1 MSFAPSVKHSMKEEI
16 DIFIVG
22 LDISSPQVAQGIAR
36 VFGLDTRTAQRFV
49 QNLPRVVRRA
59 ASPAIAERYVNALR
73 SVGARVE
80 CRPSLPPPPNPEPE
94 LPAPSNA
101 SMADVAKTMEI
112 ERATQ
117 DAVERFRFAEGISPS
132 MDPAMEA
139 GAANPFIPKAPLVP
153 HDMDRMPNVNLPRW
167 SARPMH
173 ENNPYSAAPPR
184 AHSDADLPPAF
195 GFGVKFESD
204 PAPAS
209 TPDESAGVAPPQAR
223 SVGLAPGAREFH
235 RRSSPTPTP
244 APRRGSPSASSPA
257 PAKGATRIAL
267 GLVVLAAIGAAL
279 WFVFR

>member
-1 MSFAPSVKHSMKEEI
+1 MKEDI

-22 LDISSPQVAQGIAR
+22 LDVPSPRVAQGIAR

-101 SMADVAKTMEI
+101 SMADVTKSLEV

-117 DAVERFRFAEGISPS
+117 DAIERFRNAEGISPS

-139 GAANPFIPKAPLVP
+139 GAANPLIPRAPPVP
-153 HDMDRMPNVNLPRW
+153 HDMDRMPNAILPRW
-167 SARPMH
+167 SARPMDH
-173 ENNPYSAAPPR
+173 TSPYSAAPPR

-195 GFGVKFESD
+195 GVKFLSD
-204 PAPAS
+204 PAPA
-209 TPDESAGVAPPQAR
+209 PEAPVRAPSVR
-223 SVGLAPGAREFH
+223 GGPVGLAPAARDFQ
-235 RRSSPTPTP
+235 RRSSPMPP
-244 APRRGSPSASSPA
+244 APVRRSAPSRSPA
-257 PAKGATRIAL
+257 APARDPRRVAF
-267 GLVVLAAIGAAL
+267 GLVVLAMLAAAL
-279 WFVFR
+279 WFAVR

>member
-1 MSFAPSVKHSMKEEI
+1 MKGEI

-22 LDISSPQVAQGIAR
+22 LDISSQQVAQGIAR

-94 LPAPSNA
+94 LPAPTNA

-167 SARPMH
+167 SGRPMQ
-173 ENNPYSAAPPR
+173 ETNPYSAAPPR

-204 PAPAS
+204 PAPA
-209 TPDESAGVAPPQAR
+209 PDREAPVRAAPVQAGP
-223 SVGLAPGAREFH
+223 VGLAPAARDFQ
-235 RRSSPTPTP
+235 RRSSPLP
-244 APRRGSPSASSPA
+244 AAPARRSRPSPSPPASTQ
-257 PAKGATRIAL
+257 GGLRIAI
-267 GLVVLAAIGAAL
+267 GLLALAAIAAAL
-279 WFVFR
+279 WFAFR